1 MKKVLIT
8 GSKGFTGKELK
19 ELLKKKKYEVI
30 EIDCD
35 ISNKKELAE
44 NLLHLDFDYVVHLA
58 AITNVEFKNV
68 SVINKINVDGTINLL
83 SVINNYKLSPKLIII
98 PSSAYV
104 YGSPKNCTLSE
115 SSELNPLNSYGKSK
129 LIMENLSK
137 DFGNLPILITRPF
150 NYTGQGQDL
159 SFLIPK
165 IISHLKLK
173 KKKIQL
179 GNLNVKREFND
190 VRDICKIYIKFLEN
204 IRSSDTVNIC
214 SGKSYSI
221 RCIIEICQRLT
232 GHHIDIVINSD
243 LKRKKE
249 INEIVGDPRKM
260 NSMIGNYKFISLED
274 SLKFMLF
281 N

>member
-58 AITNVEFKNV
+58 AITNVQFKNV

-104 YGSPKNCTLSE
+104 YGSPKDSILSE

-137 DFGNLPILITRPF
+137 DFRNLPILITRPF

-165 IISHLKLK
+165 IISHFKLK